1 MSQLF
6 KRMYRLRVH
15 TVEMEGG
22 AVGKQRFGID
32 VRYAVSKSTKKEPNK
47 AQIEIFNLSADTRGE
62 LQKSHKEA
70 ATRREPLQVRLEA
83 GYIDDMGVIFDGD
96 LRVLTVKNEGPDW
109 IVSINAT
116 EGGHAFRTAEIYR
129 SFNAGTPVETVI
141 RACAEAMGVGLGNL
155 NDVIANMTIKGVG
168 SSLAEGLTAFGFA
181 ELELDSLVRST
192 NYRYSIQRGVL
203 QFQERGKAVNRQ
215 VLELSSDT
223 GLVGSPEPV
232 VDAMVLGKA
241 GKAKPSK
248 AGAVKFKALML
259 HQLYPGAQVR
269 LNALNTKGDYHL
281 TEVDFRGDTA
291 GNEWNVEC
299 TARPIN
305 G

>member
-6 KRMYRLRVH
+6 KRVYRLRVDN
-15 TVEMEGG
+15 VEMEGG

-32 VRYAVSKSTKKEPNK
+32 IRYRVGKTAKKDPNK
-47 AQIEIFNLSADTRGE
+47 AQIDIFNLSADTRGA

-70 ATRREPLQVRLEA
+70 TGKRQPLQVRLEA
-83 GYIDDMGVIFDGD
+83 GYQDDMGVIFDGD
-96 LRVLTVKNEGPDW
+96 LRVLQIKNEGADW
-109 IVSINAT
+109 IVSIAAS
-116 EGGHAFRTAEIYR
+116 EGGHAFKTAEIYR
-129 SFNAGTPVETVI
+129 SFNAGTPVESVI

-155 NDVIANMTIKGVG
+155 NDVIGDLKIKGVG
-168 SSLAEGLTAFGFA
+168 TQLAEGATLFGFA
-181 ELELDSLVRST
+181 SDELHNLIQST
-192 NYRYSIQRGVL
+192 NYQYSIQRGVL
-203 QFQERGKAVNRQ
+203 QFQERGKPVNRQ

-232 VDAMVLGKA
+232 MDATVLGKA

-269 LNALNTKGDYHL
+269 LSAEAVKGDYHL
-281 TEVDFRGDTA
+281 TEVNFMGDTA
-291 GNEWNVEC
+291 GNDWNVEC